1 MAMTRRTVLVSAA
14 ALATISRAGFAAAAG
29 KGRSIVIFYSRT
41 GTIKGLAQSVAKLT
55 GAETL
60 ELALEQPYAA
70 NYSDMTYIAR
80 EERQKGARREIATTI
95 PDLTSYDTIFLGT
108 PYWWGG
114 VSIPMRTFLMDYPLD
129 GKTIV
134 PFVVSEDIR
143 TYCPKA
149 KILEG
154 FHRTQ
159 SEAADCEAD
168 LKAWLQ
174 DLKLI

>member
-1 MAMTRRTVLVSAA
+1 
-14 ALATISRAGFAAAAG
+14 
-29 KGRSIVIFYSRT
+29 
-41 GTIKGLAQSVAKLT
+41 
-55 GAETL
+55 
-60 ELALEQPYAA
+60 
-70 NYSDMTYIAR
+70 
-80 EERQKGARREIATTI
+80 
-95 PDLTSYDTIFLGT
+95 
-108 PYWWGG
+108 
-114 VSIPMRTFLMDYPLD
+114 MDYPLD

-134 PFVVSEDIR
+134 PFVVSGSSSPEGAWEDIR

-154 FHRTQ
+154 FHCTQ